1 MEEVRGLLS
10 SEDNDFTWS
19 SWDDRNAGLAELD
32 EILFALRGG
41 FEVPVHTLRVLFAPT
56 GPIQEVS
63 LSSGWGDAFIAL
75 ADRFDEAM
83 VEKPENGEHAQD
95 LELDSFCGCLENPIG
110 RGIHVKE
117 LGMDSRFA
125 EISVFQCRDC
135 GRHWLRYFY
144 EVEAFTRSGR
154 WYLGCVTP
162 EQFAGLTVEN
172 AKGVMEALDWYLYGG
187 SYYNGLMGKTSGEIQ
202 LIS

>member
-75 ADRFDEAM
+75 AD
-83 VEKPENGEHAQD
+83 
-95 LELDSFCGCLENPIG
+95 
-110 RGIHVKE
+110 
-117 LGMDSRFA
+117 RFA